1 MRWGMGVNAFNASRG
16 TILKLPLLSGPSVRQ
31 IFHLE
36 DPDYPVLGGVGLLQH
51 IQLEVFVANLGV
63 SHAVIPRWLSC
74 QMKTF

>member
-1 MRWGMGVNAFNASRG
+1 MWN
-16 TILKLPLLSGPSVRQ
+16 
-31 IFHLE
+31 HLE

-74 QMKTF
+74 RERTF